1 ANTVA
6 YSQAVQQVEQADY
19 TLAPARPDLI
29 LRVATAYFVVLL
41 AAFHREIAESQKSA
55 VSEQLAQA
63 KRNFEVGVSTITDT
77 NEAQAN
83 YDQLV
88 AEENAARNDLE
99 TRLAALRAI
108 IGRMPRELKK
118 LGPSF
123 DPSPP
128 EPDALD
134 P

>member
-41 AAFHREIAESQKSA
+41 AAFHREIAESQKKA

-63 KRNFEVGVSTITDT
+63 KRNFEVGVATITDT
-77 NEAQAN
+77 NEAQAKYEAFVAQQITTRTD
-83 YDQLV
+83 YD
-88 AEENAARNDLE
+88 N
-99 TRLAALRAI
+99 RLTAVRAI
-108 IGRMPRELKK
+108 IGRYPRDLKK
-118 LGPSF
+118 LVPGLVPAL
-123 DPSPP
+123 P
-128 EPDALD
+128 EPNVAE
-134 P
+134 